1 MNWKQIYWLKIVSA
15 NKIGQMTV
23 PRQVQLLIAKSQ
35 QATAQKRKLPV
46 RRHTLNINMQKLS
59 IKKKKGRKHG
69 TNCRDRWSR
78 WDYLNRKKNSL
89 NKKYYIKNLKITG
102 FKELRFQLKTLFQ
115 GKLLGEELLERLEYV
130 EIKNQMK

>member
-15 NKIGQMTV
+15 NKIGQTMV
-23 PRQVQLLIAKSQ
+23 QRQVQLLIAKSQ
-35 QATAQKRKLPV
+35 RATAQKRKLPV
-46 RRHTLNINMQKLS
+46 RRHTLNINTQKLS

-89 NKKYYIKNLKITG
+89 NKRYCIKNLKIIG
-102 FKELRFQLKTLFQ
+102 FKEPRFRWKTSFLE
-115 GKLLGEELLERLEYV
+115 KSLEEERLEKWESV
-130 EIKNQMK
+130 EIENQMK